1 VRAIKDLCAV
11 SMCVSRSCVRC
22 VRVSG
27 MHVYVLVMCVYLLC
41 QLGLICPWSEGR

>member
-1 VRAIKDLCAV
+1 VRAIKDLYAV
-11 SMCVSRSCVRC
+11 SMCVSRSC